1 MFNALIVFTAFKA
14 RQRGSSRPVTDAHR
28 ASAIAQ

>member
-1 MFNALIVFTAFKA
+1 MFDAPIVFTAFKA

-28 ASAIAQ
+28 ASV